1 MSAGSGSA
9 ASEDPWIGKFL
20 QHLHVERGASVY
32 TQRNY
37 RQALLAFVLWQV
49 SLSQNLPVWSHLG
62 RDDFRN
68 YLRHLGR
75 SNLSKPAIQLRFC
88 ALRAF
93 YKYMIRLGIVRISPI
108 RNISLPRLERRLP
121 QFLSPV
127 QIEALLQ
134 APLDEWKKMSGH
146 ADAVEFL
153 RDWAVLE
160 MVYSCGLRVSEVCG
174 LNAEDL
180 NFQEKTVR
188 VRGKGKKERVIPVGA
203 AALRAM
209 ETFWSHSSVPFGGL
223 PAFFSVSTMQRLSA
237 RTIQTRLKRYL
248 ALAGLDPAMTPHKLR
263 HSFATHLLGA
273 GADLRSVQELL
284 GHAHLATTQIY
295 THVTTERLK
304 RAYDSSHPRA

>member
-1 MSAGSGSA
+1 MSADNGPATSG
-9 ASEDPWIGKFL
+9 DPLIGKYL
-20 QHLHVERGASVY
+20 QHLHVERGASLY

-37 RQALLAFVLWQV
+37 RQALLEFARWQV
-49 SLSQNLPVWSHLG
+49 EVSQNPPMWTRLG

-88 ALRAF
+88 ALRGF
-93 YKYMIRLGIVRISPI
+93 YKFLIRVGIVTISPI
-108 RNISLPRLERRLP
+108 RNISVPRPQRRLP
-121 QFLSPV
+121 QFLSPA
-127 QIEALLQ
+127 QIEVLLQ
-134 APLDEWKKMSGH
+134 TPLDEYKKMSSQ
-146 ADAVEFL
+146 ADSVEFL

-160 MVYSCGLRVSEVCG
+160 TVYSCGLRVSEVCG

-180 NFQEKTVR
+180 DFREKTVR
-188 VRGKGKKERVIPVGA
+188 VRGKGKKERVVPVGA
-203 AALRAM
+203 AALRAI
-209 ETFWSHSSVPFGGL
+209 EAFWSHGSAPFGRL
-223 PAFFSVSTMQRLSA
+223 PAFFSGATMQRLSV

-284 GHAHLATTQIY
+284 GHAHLVTTQIY